1 MEPQQK
7 EEIILKGIP
16 ASPGVAHGPALVF
29 LQKALDIP
37 SYDVSEDK
45 RAHEIE
51 RFEQALVETRRQI
64 SGIRSEIS
72 DKIGEE
78 EALIFDAHLL
88 VLEDKALI
96 DDTIREVEDTG
107 LNIEYCLQQVCSRYI
122 EAFQNID
129 DSYIKERV
137 TDIKDVSH
145 RLLNNLMGHTH
156 FRIGNISDKAIIVS
170 EDLTPSDTAS
180 IDNDKVLGL
189 VTDTGSRTSHAV
201 IMARSIEVPVVVG
214 LHEATAKVKTGD
226 DLLVDGYDGIVIIN
240 PSQDSLFR
248 YGRLKMERQSIQ
260 RVFDTEIHKPSKTLD
275 DKKVTLMA
283 NIEGFEDPEVLKK
296 CGAEGVGLF
305 RTEAIFL
312 RGDKFPE
319 EEEQFEAYRKIIEIF
334 KPQPVI
340 IRTLDLGGDKTLGS
354 GLLEY
359 MEDNPFMGF
368 RAIRF
373 CLENPVVF
381 KTQLRAILRASAY
394 GNAKIMYP
402 MISSHKELIEA
413 NQLLEEAKDEL
424 RTGGLAFDENLNVGS
439 MIEVPSA
446 AYTIDLL
453 ADHCKFF
460 SIGTNDLI
468 QYLLAVDRVNDRIAH
483 LYEPN
488 HPAVM
493 RTIKSIVD
501 AAHSKGIPVGV
512 CGEIAGDPLYAVLL
526 FGMGVNELS
535 VTPIALPEIKFMVR
549 NLNMSDAEKLA
560 ETVLG
565 MDDPISIYDHLREF
579 YTHYVGAEI
588 RKHL

>member
-1 MEPQQK
+1 MAPPDK

-16 ASPGVAHGPALVF
+16 ASPGVGHGPALVF

-37 SYDVSEDK
+37 SFEVSADK
-45 RAHEIE
+45 RDHEIE
-51 RFEQALVETRRQI
+51 RFEQALLETRRQI
-64 SGIRSEIS
+64 SEIRAEIR
-72 DKIGEE
+72 DKLGEE

-96 DDTIREVEDTG
+96 DDTIREVEETG

-145 RLLNNLMGHTH
+145 RLISNLMGHTH
-156 FRIGNISDKAIIVS
+156 FRIGNISDQTIIVS
-170 EDLTPSDTAS
+170 EDLTPSDIAS
-180 IDNDKVLGL
+180 IEEGKVLGL
-189 VTDTGSRTSHAV
+189 VTDAGSRTSHAV
-201 IMARSIEVPVVVG
+201 IMARSIEVPAVVG
-214 LHEATAKVKTGD
+214 LKEATVRIQTGD
-226 DLLVDGYDGIVIIN
+226 ILLIDGYDGIVILN
-240 PSQDSLFR
+240 PSKDSLYR
-248 YGRLKMERQSIQ
+248 YGKLKVERQSIQ
-260 RVFDTEIHKPSKTLD
+260 RVFDAEIFKPSQTRD
-275 DKKVTLMA
+275 GHKVELMA
-283 NIEGFEDPEVLKK
+283 NIEGFEDPESLKK
-296 CGAEGVGLF
+296 CGADGVGLF
-305 RTEAIFL
+305 RTEALFL
-312 RGDKFPE
+312 RGDKFPK
-319 EEEQFEAYRKIIEIF
+319 EEEQFEAYRLMVETF
-334 KPQPVI
+334 KPHPVI

-359 MEDNPFMGF
+359 LEDNPFMGF

-373 CLENPVVF
+373 CLENTEVF
-381 KTQLRAILRASAY
+381 KTQLRAILRAGTY

-413 NQLLEEAKDEL
+413 NQILEEAKDEL
-424 RTGGLAFDENLNVGS
+424 KASGRDFDADLQVGS

-453 ADHCKFF
+453 ADHCQFF

-493 RTIKSIVD
+493 RTLKSIID
-501 AAHSKGIPVGV
+501 AAHLKGIPVGV
-512 CGEIAGDPLYAVLL
+512 CGEIAGDPLYAILL
-526 FGMGVNELS
+526 LGMGMDQLS
-535 VTPIALPEIKFMVR
+535 VAPTALPEIKFMVR
-549 NLNMSDAEKLA
+549 NLDMKDAKELA
-560 ETVLG
+560 DTILG
-565 MDDPISIYDHLREF
+565 LDDPISIYDHLRDF
-579 YTHYVGAEI
+579 YSHHVGAEI

>member
-1 MEPQQK
+1 MAPPEK

-16 ASPGVAHGPALVF
+16 ASPGVGHGPALVF

-37 SYDVSEDK
+37 SYEVSEDK
-45 RAHEIE
+45 RGHEIE
-51 RFEQALVETRRQI
+51 RFEQALLETREQI
-64 SGIRSEIS
+64 SEIS
-72 DKIGEE
+72 AEIRDKLGEE
-78 EALIFDAHLL
+78 EASIFDAHLL

-96 DDTIREVEDTG
+96 DDTIREVEESG

-145 RLLNNLMGHTH
+145 RLLANLMGHTH
-156 FRIGNISDKAIIVS
+156 FRIGNITEQTIIVS

-180 IDNDKVLGL
+180 IEKGKVLGL
-189 VTDTGSRTSHAV
+189 VTDAGSRTSHAV
-201 IMARSIEVPVVVG
+201 IMARSIEVPAVVA
-214 LHEATAKVKTGD
+214 LKDATVQIKTGD
-226 DLLVDGYDGIVIIN
+226 ILLIDGYDGIVIIN
-240 PSQDSLFR
+240 PTKDSLFR
-248 YGRLKMERQSIQ
+248 YGKLKVERQSIQ
-260 RVFDTEIHKPSKTLD
+260 RVFDAEIFKSAQTRDGHKVK
-275 DKKVTLMA
+275 LMA
-283 NIEGFEDPEVLKK
+283 NIEGFEDPENLKK
-296 CGAEGVGLF
+296 CGADGVGLY
-305 RTEAIFL
+305 RTEALFL

-319 EEEQFEAYRKIIEIF
+319 EEEQFEAYRLMVETF
-334 KPQPVI
+334 KPHPVI

-359 MEDNPFMGF
+359 LEDNPFMGF
-368 RAIRF
+368 RAIRY
-373 CLENPVVF
+373 CLENTEVF
-381 KTQLRAILRASAY
+381 KIQLRAILRAGAY

-413 NQLLEEAKDEL
+413 NQVLEEAKDEL
-424 RTGGLAFDENLNVGS
+424 VADGREFDADLQVGS

-453 ADHCKFF
+453 ADHCQFF

-493 RTIKSIVD
+493 RTLKSIID

-512 CGEIAGDPLYAVLL
+512 CGEIAGDPLYAILL
-526 FGMGVNELS
+526 FGMGVDDLS

-549 NLNMSDAEKLA
+549 NLNMKDAEKLA

-565 MDDPISIYDHLREF
+565 LDDPISIYDELREF
-579 YTHYVGAEI
+579 YSHHIGAEI

>member
-1 MEPQQK
+1 MESPDK
-7 EEIILKGIP
+7 EEITLKGIP
-16 ASPGVAHGPALVF
+16 ASPGVGHGPALVF
-29 LQKALDIP
+29 LQKVLDIP
-37 SYDVSEDK
+37 SFEVSKDK
-45 RAHEIE
+45 RDREIE
-51 RFEQALVETRRQI
+51 RFEQALLETRRQI
-64 SGIRSEIS
+64 SEIS
-72 DKIGEE
+72 AEIRDKLGDE
-78 EALIFDAHLL
+78 EASIFDAHLL

-96 DDTIREVEDTG
+96 DDTIREVEESG

-129 DSYIKERV
+129 DAYIKERV

-145 RLLNNLMGHTH
+145 RLLSNLMGHTH
-156 FRIGNISDKAIIVS
+156 FRIGNITEQTIIVS

-180 IDNDKVLGL
+180 IEKGRVLGL
-189 VTDTGSRTSHAV
+189 VTDSGSRTSHAV
-201 IMARSIEVPVVVG
+201 IMARSIEVPAVVG
-214 LHEATAKVKTGD
+214 LKDATVQIQTGD
-226 DLLVDGYDGIVIIN
+226 ILLIDGYDGIVIIN
-240 PSQDSLFR
+240 PTKDSLYR
-248 YGRLKMERQSIQ
+248 YGKLKVERQSIQ
-260 RVFDTEIHKPSKTLD
+260 RVFDAEIFKPAQTRDGHKVEL
-275 DKKVTLMA
+275 LA
-283 NIEGFEDPEVLKK
+283 NIEGFEDPEDLKK
-296 CGAEGVGLF
+296 CGAAGVGLY
-305 RTEAIFL
+305 RTEALFL
-312 RGDKFPE
+312 RGNKFPD
-319 EEEQFEAYRKIIEIF
+319 EEEQFEAYRLMVETF
-334 KPQPVI
+334 KPHPVI
-340 IRTLDLGGDKTLGS
+340 IRTLDLGGDKTLGT

-359 MEDNPFMGF
+359 LEDNPFMGF

-373 CLENPVVF
+373 CLENTDIF
-381 KTQLRAILRASAY
+381 KTQLRAILRAGAY

-413 NQLLEEAKDEL
+413 NQVLEEAKDEL
-424 RTGGLAFDENLNVGS
+424 VAAGRDFDADIQVGS

-453 ADHCKFF
+453 ADHCQFF

-493 RTIKSIVD
+493 RTLKSIID

-526 FGMGVNELS
+526 FGMGVDDLS

-549 NLNMSDAEKLA
+549 NLNMKDAEKLA

-565 MDDPISIYDHLREF
+565 LDDPISIYDQLREF
-579 YTHYVGAEI
+579 YSHHVGAEI